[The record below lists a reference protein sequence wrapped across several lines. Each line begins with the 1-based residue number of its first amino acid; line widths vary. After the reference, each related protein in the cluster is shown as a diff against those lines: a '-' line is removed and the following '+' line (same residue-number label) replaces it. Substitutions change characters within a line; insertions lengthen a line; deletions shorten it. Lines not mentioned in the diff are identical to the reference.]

1 MCDDDHKL
9 CRLSFS
15 LSLSLS
21 LISALEFRTWVSLM
35 FTKSGTKPMN
45 SHNYVPINFGD
56 YIYSTPQ
63 IRMLG
68 LDAWVLKL
76 LLTEWNCYHC
86 RQQKEPLCLLH
97 NRVIWTPEVCHLGTY
112 QCWVVLT
119 FSWEPVEAKKIHFIF
134 LIGSTMIL
142 YIYIYIHQ
150 WRCFYLETFWMEW
163 NPKPNRRIVSYGEVV
178 FFFLTPTW
186 LDPSYWFF
194 FFLPTPYLPP
204 PSPFLLTIF
213 PLQFPVFFLFSFV
226 LFIVFLVISFFL
238 SLCVCVCVWR
248 KKSFR
253 ATRVC

>member
-1 MCDDDHKL
+1 LGITYTLLPRYGCWVWMLGFEIASHWMKL
-9 CRLSFS
+9 
-15 LSLSLS
+15 LSLQ
-21 LISALEFRTWVSLM
+21 AAERA
-35 FTKSGTKPMN
+35 P
-45 SHNYVPINFGD
+45 
-56 YIYSTPQ
+56 
-63 IRMLG
+63 
-68 LDAWVLKL
+68 
-76 LLTEWNCYHC
+76 
-86 RQQKEPLCLLH
+86 CLLH

-238 SLCVCVCVWR
+238 SLCVCVCV
-248 KKSFR
+248 KKEEL
-253 ATRVC
+253 